1 MAAVLLPVCKGGG
14 GREGV
19 ARERLGSEGARREAL
34 AHNRDGRIRMR
45 MRMVCAVVQSRRRS
59 EVRPP
64 TRSSPPSLC
73 RRSFS
78 ASPRP
83 PLPSVPAPIVPDAAS
98 TLTNQFSGAIPFGHP
113 RPVFIIISCGA
124 TNRRNEQRRGEE
136 EASPLPLPSDRT

>member
-64 TRSSPPSLC
+64 TRSLPPFIVSAVVLGLPPS
-73 RRSFS
+73 S
-78 ASPRP
+78 APVRARAHCSRCGFHAYE
-83 PLPSVPAPIVPDAAS
+83 SV
-98 TLTNQFSGAIPFGHP
+98 
-113 RPVFIIISCGA
+113 
-124 TNRRNEQRRGEE
+124 
-136 EASPLPLPSDRT
+136 